1 MSLEDRYKSVITRIC
16 QHMGSGMAHYAR
28 EGSLSDSTYAIDT
41 LSDFDLYCHYVA
53 GLVGEGLSSL
63 FSASGKEREDL
74 GNMLSLSNS
83 MGLMLQKTNI
93 MRDFREDLNDGRF
106 FWPKEI
112 WSKYADNPKAFYSF
126 PNGMNEKEKEEMEKK
141 GLFALSEMILDAL
154 SHSIDCLNYLSLLKN
169 QSVFQFCAI
178 PQVMAIATL
187 EKCFMNKDV
196 FKKNVK
202 IRKSL
207 AVYVSFHSLFLS
219 LSHTHTLSLV
229 SVPFLS
235 LSPLPPFSFFSF
247 PVSFFIIL
255 YSFRL
260 PYLLSWDLSS
270 PTLTLFLSAL
280 SLLGFFLSY
289 ILPFGRVPSL
299 SVLRPQIPS
308 LLLKVACMS
317 TGPAPH

>member
-28 EGSLSDSTYAIDT
+28 EGSLSDSTYAIET

-93 MRDFREDLNDGRF
+93 MRDFREDLDDGRF

-112 WSKYADNPKAFYSF
+112 WSKYADDPKAFYSF
-126 PNGMNEKEKEEMEKK
+126 STDMSDKEKGEMEKK

-207 AVYVSFHSLFLS
+207 AVHVSLLFSCFLSPASLFSLFVFFFTVFFFFITFIS
-219 LSHTHTLSLV
+219 LS
-229 SVPFLS
+229 PFLS
-235 LSPLPPFSFFSF
+235 TFHL
-247 PVSFFIIL
+247 
-255 YSFRL
+255 
-260 PYLLSWDLSS
+260 
-270 PTLTLFLSAL
+270 PTLVLFS
-280 SLLGFFLSY
+280 
-289 ILPFGRVPSL
+289 PCR
-299 SVLRPQIPS
+299 
-308 LLLKVACMS
+308 C
-317 TGPAPH
+317 